1 MSIRRRT
8 VTNSQPCFVEAQ
20 QLESKQLLTGV
31 VTLAITG
38 ANISAVGDSSAN
50 ELDIQIGAANNITVA
65 GQADTV
71 LKDATTGL
79 VIANGTVFA
88 MPANTNISVD
98 LKGGDDVLDVNVN
111 AAFTAN
117 NVKINT
123 GSGNDDVYLQAFDT
137 LTVNGSIT
145 VDSGAGQ
152 DDVLVYAFGGRIDV
166 KGSVSVDTG
175 AGDDNVGFVDNV
187 KTPFPITAA
196 AFIAIN
202 NDSTTTGNQ
211 TINVAKNLNISTGNG
226 NDSVGLLG
234 VEVKGN
240 LKIHSGFGHGDNVG
254 VSNVRVGGNM
264 DLIYGDTNA
273 ISNVTVVGRL
283 KADSG
288 TGDDTFALSNVKA
301 GQIDIDLGSG
311 RDQIALSGVTSVSK
325 GKIRGGSGKDQIVG
339 SVGMAGAKV
348 TMFQGNAVD
357 PAIVD
362 NVLDDLIAKGIL

>member
-1 MSIRRRT
+1 MSIRRRRT

-38 ANISAVGDSSAN
+38 ANISAVGDSN
-50 ELDIQIGAANNITVA
+50 PNEVEIELDTAHFVVSGLS
-65 GQADTV
+65 GTV
-71 LKDATTGL
+71 LKDANGV
-79 VIANGTVFA
+79 VIPNGTSFPF
-88 MPANTNISVD
+88 PANANISVD
-98 LKGGDDVLDVNVN
+98 LKGGDDELVLYVDSAVTTNNVN
-111 AAFTAN
+111 I
-117 NVKINT
+117 KT
-123 GSGNDDVYLQAFDT
+123 GSGNDEVFLDAFDT
-137 LTVNGSIT
+137 LTVNGSIK
-145 VDSGAGQ
+145 VDSGAGI
-152 DDVLVYAFGGRIDV
+152 DDVLVYASGGRIDV

-325 GKIRGGSGKDQIVG
+325 GKIRGGSGTDQIVG
-339 SVGMAGAKV
+339 SVGLAGAKV

-362 NVLDDLIAKGIL
+362 QVLAELVASGIL